1 MHQQRRVNVDKE
13 GAHRQEQ
20 GDQQPDKPF
29 FQAELVR
36 DKAEERLH
44 QQGDKGVDRVKQPGL
59 RGADAKMLGGPD
71 NEESHGRRPC
81 EQVEEIEKT
90 QQKVVSLP
98 DVMFQFLQMGRENVS
113 DPRAAFAVFWH
124 VIRIT
129 LIICYD
135 ILIDDAATDHMRY
148 CDHCCTNF
156 VSYCHF
162 LFINFSLKLIVIV

>member
-71 NEESHGRRPC
+71 NEESHGRRPG

-90 QQKVVSLP
+90 QQKVVS
-98 DVMFQFLQMGRENVS
+98 FTGRHVS
-113 DPRAAFAVFWH
+113 VPCKWAERISAIRGPR
-124 VIRIT
+124 
-129 LIICYD
+129 
-135 ILIDDAATDHMRY
+135 
-148 CDHCCTNF
+148 
-156 VSYCHF
+156 S
-162 LFINFSLKLIVIV
+162 LFS

>member
-71 NEESHGRRPC
+71 NEESHGRRPG

-90 QQKVVSLP
+90 QQKVVS
-98 DVMFQFLQMGRENVS
+98 FTGRHVS
-113 DPRAAFAVFWH
+113 VPCKWAERMSAIRGPR
-124 VIRIT
+124 
-129 LIICYD
+129 
-135 ILIDDAATDHMRY
+135 
-148 CDHCCTNF
+148 
-156 VSYCHF
+156 S
-162 LFINFSLKLIVIV
+162 LFS

>member
-59 RGADAKMLGGPD
+59 RGADAKMLGG
-71 NEESHGRRPC
+71 
-81 EQVEEIEKT
+81 Q
-90 QQKVVSLP
+90 
-98 DVMFQFLQMGRENVS
+98 
-113 DPRAAFAVFWH
+113 
-124 VIRIT
+124 IT
-129 LIICYD
+129 KKAMV
-135 ILIDDAATDHMRY
+135 DDQANR
-148 CDHCCTNF
+148 
-156 VSYCHF
+156 
-162 LFINFSLKLIVIV
+162 